1 MRTND
6 RRYLCPI
13 RDVYEVL
20 RKVLGPI
27 LVCTKFART
36 EVPENT
42 DFGPD
47 ILEHMPGAYVLE
59 FEQCTSES

>member
-1 MRTND
+1 MSDPRCVRSLEESPRSD
-6 RRYLCPI
+6 PS
-13 RDVYEVL
+13 VY
-20 RKVLGPI
+20 
-27 LVCTKFART
+27 TKFARA